1 MSTNLKHIKDTYK
14 EKTVPLFQKEFGIK
28 NIFAIPKIEKV
39 VINIGIGRLKEEKE
53 REDVKKF
60 LEMITGQIPQSRPA
74 RIAIASFKTR
84 QGSLIGYRVTLRG
97 KRMYD
102 FLERFVFV
110 ALPRTRDFRGI
121 SKRAIDEHGNM
132 HVGMREH
139 IVFPEMIGED
149 VRRIFSLQV
158 TVVTTAKTRE
168 KAEKLFTSL
177 GFPLAK
183 S

>member
-1 MSTNLKHIKDTYK
+1 MSLKHIKEVYT
-14 EKTVPLFQKEFGIK
+14 EKAVPLFKKEYGIK
-28 NIFAIPKIEKV
+28 SVLAVPRIQKV
-39 VINIGIGRLKEEKE
+39 IINVGVGRVKEEKE
-53 REDVKKF
+53 KEDVRTF
-60 LEMITGQIPQSRPA
+60 LQMITGQVPQSRPA

-84 QGSLIGYRVTLRG
+84 KGSLIGYRVTLRG

-102 FLERFVFV
+102 FLERFMWV
-110 ALPRTRDFRGI
+110 AIPRMRDFRGI
-121 SKRAIDEHGNM
+121 GRNSVDEHGNL
-132 HVGMREH
+132 HVGIREH

-158 TVVTTAKTRE
+158 TVVTTAGTKE
-168 KAEKLFTSL
+168 KAEKLFTTL